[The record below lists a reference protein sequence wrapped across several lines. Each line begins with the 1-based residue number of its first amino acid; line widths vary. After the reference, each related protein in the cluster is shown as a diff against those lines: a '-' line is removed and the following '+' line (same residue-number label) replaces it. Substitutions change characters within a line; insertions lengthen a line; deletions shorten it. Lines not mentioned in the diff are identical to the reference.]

1 MRKLLIVLSL
11 LALSASAFAADPVR
25 WTFVGNTGIAFTG
38 GYTVD
43 FPSGFNVVNNITAV
57 LTELN
62 PFTGGENW
70 VENMQTIPAGTPSV
84 FSVTFSGLN
93 DTQLSKL
100 DELIMAFYTYDESGN
115 FVAVQDLPVERDG
128 SEVQVFFTPANNI
141 VGIASVQMSFDSPL
155 TKPFDGAS
163 MSFLVK
169 AVREEESEQTGE
181 TTIPEP
187 AAFAYAAMGLVSAFG
202 LKRRIRK

>member
-100 DELIMAFYTYDESGN
+100 DDLIMAFYTYDESGN

-128 SEVQVFFTPANNI
+128 SEVQVFFTPENDIAGIVNI
-141 VGIASVQMSFDSPL
+141 ALNFNPSIGG
-155 TKPFDGAS
+155 PFDGVS
-163 MSFLVK
+163 ITDILVK
-169 AVREEESEQTGE
+169 EVKEEPESDTE
-181 TTIPEP
+181 IPEP
-187 AAFAYAAMGLVSAFG
+187 AAFAYAAMGLASAFG
-202 LKRRIRK
+202 LKRRIKK